1 MAKKKLRKA
10 VKKAAKNGNISRKEM
25 KQIMKIAPTAAKA
38 VNQIAKSGATVR
50 TSAANYA
57 VQQARAQPTVP
68 RKPNKPVLGTSKLGK
83 TLGSM
88 AAVPG
93 YKPTGTGQNLFIKGQ
108 KLDSKG
114 RVVTGQPVKKVV
126 NQVTP
131 DPNANVEPETEETP
145 VNPYQDVIDTLTNK
159 ITDLEDTIATNDQY
173 MQDYIN
179 QITQDAQLQA
189 QQMSEMFN
197 AQLAD
202 QEARYQQSVQQADL
216 LAQQER
222 EAARAFMINQGRMVN
237 PANLQI
243 GATYGTPQLAGTQG
257 FKYRPQRT
265 TTTTPAEVASA
276 FTAPTLAA
284 AAMTPQQQLQP
295 TVLNV

>member
-1 MAKKKLRKA
+1 MAKKKLKKA
-10 VKKAAKNGNISRKEM
+10 VKQAAKNGNISRKEM

-57 VQQARAQPTVP
+57 VQQARATPVTP
-68 RKPNKPVLGTSKLGK
+68 RQPNKPVLGTSQLGK

-93 YKPTGTGQNLFIKGQ
+93 YKPTGSGQNLFIKGQ

-114 RVVTGQPVKKVV
+114 RVVTGSPVKKV
-126 NQVTP
+126 TP
-131 DPNANVEPETEETP
+131 TPTTPTEPTTEPTTPEVENT
-145 VNPYQDVIDTLTNK
+145 YQQQIDAL
-159 ITDLEDTIATNDQY
+159 
-173 MQDYIN
+173 IN
-179 QITQDAQLQA
+179 QINAMEEGFTATYQDLVNQNQMQMEQQMA
-189 QQMSEMFN
+189 QMSEMFN
-197 AQLAD
+197 AQIAQ
-202 QEARYQQSVQQADL
+202 QEEAYAQQVAQQNA
-216 LAQQER
+216 LAQQEQ
-222 EAARAFMINQGRMVN
+222 EAARAFMINQGRMVS

-243 GATYGTPQLAGTQG
+243 GSLYSTPKLAGTQG
-257 FKYRPQRT
+257 FKAPRT
-265 TTTTPAEVASA
+265 TTTTTATPVPPA

-284 AAMTPQQQLQP
+284 AATQQPVQP